1 MNFRRR
7 KTKKRVNE
15 ALVTFIIYF
24 MIEFYDDK
32 AMKIFGVKLNSQ
44 VEQDFGF
51 RWKTKRKKQANASSK
66 RKLRETSVCADCRWL
81 IVVI

>member
-1 MNFRRR
+1 MNFCHR

-51 RWKTKRKKQANASSK
+51 R
-66 RKLRETSVCADCRWL
+66 
-81 IVVI
+81 